1 MDFAGT
7 NRRSFLQT
15 AAAGALGGIATGAT
29 GASGSILTLQP
40 SPEDR
45 VRELGL
51 ELPEPQGDSATLVP
65 AVLSGNMLYVSGH
78 GPRAPQGTRT
88 SGKLGADMDIEEG
101 AALARLAALNVLAT
115 VRNSLGSL
123 NRVSRLV
130 KTLGMV
136 NSAPDFTRQSQV
148 VNGFSQLM
156 IDVFGESLGKGAR
169 SAVGM
174 SSLPVGWAIEVEA
187 IFEVREG

>member
-1 MDFAGT
+1 MDSGRSD
-7 NRRSFLQT
+7 RRSFLQT
-15 AAAGALGGIATGAT
+15 AAVGAIGGLAAGATT
-29 GASGSILTLQP
+29 ASGLVLPQV

-51 ELPEPQGDSATLVP
+51 ELPSPQGDFPTLAA

-78 GPRAPQGTRT
+78 GPRAPEGTRT
-88 SGKLGADMDIEEG
+88 AGKLGADMDVEEA
-101 AALARLAALNVLAT
+101 AALARFAGLNTLAT
-115 VRNSLGSL
+115 VRAALGSL
-123 NRVSRLV
+123 NRVARLV

-156 IDVFGESLGKGAR
+156 IEVFGETAGKGAR

-174 SSLPVGWAIEVEA
+174 ASLPAGWAIEVET
-187 IFEVREG
+187 IFEVRPG